1 MIKILVAEDDQF
13 LANAYKAKLSRVGF
27 DLEIAE
33 NGEETIAKMAS
44 FQPDVLLL
52 DLMMPKKDGFAV
64 LMELRKQERWKK
76 IPIIV
81 ASNLGLKED
90 IDRAMNLGAT
100 AYVVKSNL
108 SLSDLVDKINSFL
121 SKKPETS

>member
-33 NGEETIAKMAS
+33 NGEETIAKMAT
-44 FQPDVLLL
+44 FQPDALLL

-64 LMELRKQERWKK
+64 LIELRKQERWKK